1 MIDIHT
7 HILPGLDDGSSSIEE
22 SEKMLCML
30 SEQGV
35 DTVVATPHF
44 YIDNTKVEDF
54 LELRCTCAEKLIKAV
69 DEATRPQIVLGAE
82 VQFFPEIYTM
92 DNVEKL
98 CIGGTKYMLVEMPFE
113 SWSGYTYKALGK
125 LYTARGI
132 MPIIAHV
139 ERYLEFQE
147 QSDTD
152 VLRKLKDVNAL
163 IQINSSFLTDRTT
176 KRRALK
182 LVKKDLINFMGS
194 DCHNMTTR
202 MPIIE
207 QGYRTIFK
215 KLGEDGLA
223 AFEYW
228 EYKLKEK
235 MIVF

>member
-22 SEKMLCML
+22 SEKMLGML

-44 YIDNTKVEDF
+44 YIDNTKVEAF
-54 LELRCTCAEKLIKAV
+54 LELRRTCAEKLINAV
-69 DEATRPQIVLGAE
+69 AKDKRPQLVLGAE
-82 VQFFPEIYTM
+82 VQFFPELYTM
-92 DNVEKL
+92 DNIEKL

-113 SWSGYTYKALGK
+113 KWSGYTYKTLSK

-132 MPIIAHV
+132 VPIIAHV

-147 QSDTD
+147 QSDID
-152 VLRKLKDVNAL
+152 VLRKLKEANVL
-163 IQINSSFLTDRTT
+163 IQTNCSFLTDRTT

-202 MPIIE
+202 MPTIE
-207 QGYRTIFK
+207 PGYNVIFK

-228 EYKLKEK
+228 ERKLKEK
-235 MIVF
+235 METF